1 MIQLANDPTASRTT
15 YRPQGEPPAKAQPM
29 ESQPMESQRAR
40 SGHAWPFLSRQP
52 IRASRPEG
60 QKPTSSDCGS

>member
-29 ESQPMESQRAR
+29 ESQRAR

-52 IRASRPEG
+52 ILASRPEG
-60 QKPTSSDCGS
+60 QKPTPSDSGS